1 MSEKIFD
8 QNKEAVNKIKDY
20 ENAPVTGTQR
30 TIITIVLAI
39 ITFGFITLFASAILQ
54 GVAAVVALVVMV
66 VVGFFGYK
74 FLKAA
79 DPVIKQ
85 KLKNESLKAMY
96 KEASKNAIYQLDND
110 VITKK
115 DKLLDAAKVRDSIK
129 GDLKGLETDLRKTK
143 ADPDLVS
150 AVPQIQQMYDATE
163 KAYQTLEDNIT
174 TAQGQFLLWEKEVKI
189 YKTKQKF
196 ADSANSVMSAI
207 NSEDS
212 LGDQLT
218 FVAMESIDSNFNTAM
233 AAIEN
238 LELDKNFRK

>member
-1 MSEKIFD
+1 MSKKIFEEN
-8 QNKEAVNKIKDY
+8 QEAVNKIKDY
-20 ENAPVTGTQR
+20 ENAPITGTQR
-30 TIITIVLAI
+30 TIITVVLAVL
-39 ITFGFITLFASAILQ
+39 TFGFITLFASAILQ
-54 GVAAVVALVVMV
+54 GVAAVIALAVMS
-66 VVGFFGYK
+66 VVGIFGYK

-96 KEASKNAIYQLDND
+96 KEAAKNAIYQLDND
-110 VITKK
+110 VISKK
-115 DKLLDAAKVRDSIK
+115 DKLIAAAKVRDSIK

-163 KAYQTLEDNIT
+163 KAYGILESNIT
-174 TAQGQFLLWEKEVKI
+174 TAQQQFKLWEKEVKV

-196 ADSANSVMSAI
+196 ADSANSIMSAI
-207 NSEDS
+207 NSENSLSDS
-212 LGDQLT
+212 LT
-218 FVAMESIDSNFNTAM
+218 FVAMESIDSSFNTAM

-238 LELDKNFRK
+238 LELDANFRK